1 VDRGA
6 QGCAQIEIQ
15 VPGMTD
21 NIPTPVAPSGERQF
35 TKLTQVT
42 VTSDDQIAAVN
53 QLLTDGWRLVSIG
66 TRADATIYVLGW
78 REEKPKP
85 RTGFLAQD

>member
-1 VDRGA
+1 
-6 QGCAQIEIQ
+6 
-15 VPGMTD
+15 MTE

-42 VTSDDQIAAVN
+42 VTSDEEITAVN

-66 TRADATIYVLGW
+66 YRVDATVYVLGW
-78 REEKPKP
+78 REEKPKS

>member
-1 VDRGA
+1 V
-6 QGCAQIEIQ
+6 QGCAQSEIQ

-42 VTSDDQIAAVN
+42 VTSDDEIAPVN

-66 TRADATIYVLGW
+66 YRVDATVYVLGW
-78 REEKPKP
+78 RDEKPKP